1 MRSREKIT
9 SDYSNEVSFA
19 AQDEDNLTP
28 LTAVVHHH
36 GKLNEI
42 RVFLSARV
50 NSNPFPRSSRT
61 KRLNN
66 IAAKK
71 LIFKYESRKLT
82 KMVIIKMKQ
91 NGQDAQ
97 FYPAQHLKTVE

>member
-1 MRSREKIT
+1 MNTRSKEKIT

-42 RVFLSARV
+42 RVIE
-50 NSNPFPRSSRT
+50 NYNQ
-61 KRLNN
+61 N
-66 IAAKK
+66 AK
-71 LIFKYESRKLT
+71 IP
-82 KMVIIKMKQ
+82 I
-91 NGQDAQ
+91 
-97 FYPAQHLKTVE
+97 

>member
-42 RVFLSARV
+42 RVSQSLRE
-50 NSNPFPRSSRT
+50 
-61 KRLNN
+61 N
-66 IAAKK
+66 IYSTN
-71 LIFKYESRKLT
+71 LY
-82 KMVIIKMKQ
+82 
-91 NGQDAQ
+91 
-97 FYPAQHLKTVE
+97 